1 MTAKNLSPMEGIER
15 RIYLIRGHKVMLDRD
30 LAELYGVKAIA
41 LRQQVKRNK
50 ERFPADFMFRLSQ
63 KETALLLSQ
72 NVIPSRRSLGGFYP
86 YVFTQE
92 GVAMISGVLNSP
104 RAIQVNIAIMRAFVK
119 LREMI
124 SAHKELAAKL
134 EELERKVEG
143 HDEHIRSLFDA
154 IHRLMEPVEEPETPK
169 QPIGRSPTD
178 LEAALPRVIAR
189 SDFYRTRNR
198 GLK

>member
-1 MTAKNLSPMEGIER
+1 MTSKTLIPLEGIER
-15 RIYLIRGHKVMLDRD
+15 RIYLIRGHKVMLSSD
-30 LAELYGVKAIA
+30 LAALYGVEPRA
-41 LRQQVKRNK
+41 LIQAVKRNK
-50 ERFPADFMFRLSQ
+50 ERFPGDFMILLTLAEAKSLRSQ
-63 KETALLLSQ
+63 F
-72 NVIPSRRSLGGFYP
+72 VILNEGAVSKRGQHLKYAP
-86 YVFTQE
+86 YAFTEQ
-92 GVAMISGVLNSP
+92 GVAMLSSVLHSD

-169 QPIGRSPTD
+169 QPIGF
-178 LEAALPRVIAR
+178 LPH
-189 SDFYRTRNR
+189 
-198 GLK
+198 KK